1 MLSPPRSRKHGPEP
15 AYSGSYD
22 SGSHNSGSKVK
33 ETSIVRVIQLAL
45 LKWKL
50 LGIQRK
56 VLTFLVVIIIVFV
69 SANIAQI
76 PSSESYSR
84 LSHPRLIQ
92 MKTDFT
98 VKTSIDVE
106 EFAAKTYSEKVPQ
119 PWLTGAEIEH
129 GRENFEEKDC
139 KAMHDWQVKSFP
151 NCNNIHESD
160 FLSYTHVNA
169 GGWRDVWKAE
179 DFNRDPYVV
188 KSLIF
193 QEDTEFRFRDA
204 ERHRR
209 DANAYSMLHSSK
221 HTMNI
226 YGYCVN
232 TATFDYSAGGDLEKM
247 LGNDRLGNDH
257 KLKYAWQFAKALSD
271 VHSVGNIHDSAAISH
286 ADLSASQYL
295 WFDGMFKLNDFNRAR
310 FIRWNTVK
318 QEACPFYISYN
329 PGLVSSTFII
339 FHDGVIFVS
348 NNLKFLTMV
357 TPAHLHE
364 LAKQLQ
370 EQ

>member
-15 AYSGSYD
+15 AYSCSYD

-139 KAMHDWQVKSFP
+139 KAMHEWQIKSFP

-160 FLSYTHVNA
+160 FLSYSYVTS
-169 GGWRDVWKAE
+169 GGWRDVWRVNE
-179 DFNRDPYVV
+179 FNNESYVV
-188 KSLIF
+188 KTLRWKGH
-193 QEDTEFRFRDA
+193 EFRFRDA

-209 DANAYSMLHSSK
+209 DANAYSMVKGSK
-221 HTMNI
+221 HIMNI
-226 YGYCVN
+226 YGHCVN
-232 TATFDYSAGGDLEKM
+232 TASFDFVTEGSLNDM
-247 LGNDRLGNDH
+247 LMDKEQMS
-257 KLKYAWQFAKALSD
+257 KLKSKRKLRYAWHIAKSLSD
-271 VHSVGNIHDSAAISH
+271 LHSFGNIHGSAAMAHTDI
-286 ADLSASQYL
+286 ASDQFL
-295 WFDGMFKLNDFNRAR
+295 WFDGMFKVRVRML
-310 FIRWNTVK
+310 
-318 QEACPFYISYN
+318 
-329 PGLVSSTFII
+329 
-339 FHDGVIFVS
+339 
-348 NNLKFLTMV
+348 
-357 TPAHLHE
+357 AHLSD
-364 LAKQLQ
+364 
-370 EQ
+370 